1 MGLGVYLLSCWRVI
15 VKNTNEVNTL
25 YKSKEDEV
33 AGQQKREE
41 TSRGK
46 SDGDEKETKKRK
58 KNKKTEIYGD
68 TAMTKK
74 NMIE

>member
-46 SDGDEKETKKRK
+46 SDGDEKETKKK
-58 KNKKTEIYGD
+58 EEKQKN
-68 TAMTKK
+68 
-74 NMIE
+74 